1 MFKTLIKKM
10 SAITLL
16 AFALMAGFVGTA
28 SATIDPSVATA
39 FTGIQTD
46 ATSLSGI
53 VTPIVV
59 AILGLLIVMKL
70 IKRFGSK
77 L

>member
-1 MFKTLIKKM
+1 MFKKM
-10 SAITLL
+10 SAMLFMV
-16 AFALMAGFVGTA
+16 FASLVGFVGTA